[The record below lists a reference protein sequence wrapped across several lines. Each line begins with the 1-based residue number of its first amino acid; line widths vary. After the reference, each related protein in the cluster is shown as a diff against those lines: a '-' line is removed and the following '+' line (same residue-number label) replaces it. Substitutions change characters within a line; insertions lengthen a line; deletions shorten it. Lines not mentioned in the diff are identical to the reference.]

1 MKRIIRLTE
10 SDLTRIVRRVIKEQ
24 ETQSQVDLSKLGLG
38 QYSMD
43 DQDHVYTTSK
53 GNTASFLLTKKPGGQ
68 GPMDVAIY
76 LTFPKDVTSAEKTFN
91 ILKEF
96 NPKSEMDGMSSLGQ
110 GMGATISSKVNSAQ
124 FNDVVNKIKR
134 FL

>member
-10 SDLTRIVRRVIKEQ
+10 SDLTRIVRRVIMEQ

-53 GNTASFLLTKKPGGQ
+53 GNTASFMLIKKPGSQ
-68 GPMDVAIY
+68 GSMDVAIY
-76 LTFPKDVTSAEKTFN
+76 LTFPKDTMSAEKTLS
-91 ILKEF
+91 ILKGF
-96 NPKSEMDGMSSLGQ
+96 DPKSEMDGMSSYGQ